1 MTIRINH
8 TATLSLLLC
17 SLAGAQSTD
26 KTPPPSGVTAG
37 IVEAVI
43 GNGDLLPARFAK
55 ILALPSDKAASTKSA
70 LQTVSN
76 YVDELRAKDSSI
88 GEAGCIQALITL
100 KPSIVAA
107 RGSSGALAADADETG
122 EFTLRGLLNQT
133 YTVIAIGRFGMNA
146 ALWLEDLAPSKQ
158 ADRLKLVRPIISCYD
173 PNSYFKM

>member
-1 MTIRINH
+1 MIHSQRRGNVTIRINH

-76 YVDELRAKDSSI
+76 YVDELRAKDS
-88 GEAGCIQALITL
+88 
-100 KPSIVAA
+100 K
-107 RGSSGALAADADETG
+107 
-122 EFTLRGLLNQT
+122 
-133 YTVIAIGRFGMNA
+133 IGRA
-146 ALWLEDLAPSKQ
+146 
-158 ADRLKLVRPIISCYD
+158 SCRER
-173 PNSYFKM
+173 